1 MKKTLL
7 LITLAAISLV
17 ASAQL
22 KVTSDGKVKI
32 SSTQTTSYANLLVG
46 NSTWGTGSS
55 TVGISGSP
63 ATIGTS
69 NNIGIVGTINANYL
83 PSIGFYYEEIN
94 DLHEYN
100 GVSSINVNH
109 GRNYGL
115 AGMIGFNNA
124 TPYGGT
130 GIYGATHTYLFSYPT
145 NISGIYAGYFEGPIK
160 VTGNITASNMYIPS
174 DSRLSENVVS
184 LNERGNDTS
193 TLDNLLGMNVIQYN
207 MKSRIPDEMPAGIEN
222 DSTGNVREAYEYLKK
237 DEMKMTER
245 RHFGIDAEELKKTY
259 PDLVL
264 EGQDGYLAVNY
275 VELVPVLI
283 KAIQEL
289 KQQVDE
295 LQGTDTVKKTPAKTS
310 ATDVG
315 SSSIKK
321 NTLYQ
326 NTPNPAKE
334 QTIIRY
340 RLADNAKDAAICIF
354 DMQGKMLKKLPVSS
368 DNDSVTINGYE
379 LGQGMFLYSL
389 VINGQE
395 IETKKMIITK

>member
-1 MKKTLL
+1 MKKILL
-7 LITLAAISLV
+7 LILLATTSLF

-22 KVTSDGKVKI
+22 KVTSDGKVII
-32 SSTQTTSYANLLVG
+32 SSNHSTSSSKLLVG
-46 NSTWGTGSS
+46 NYEYTSNSPNI
-55 TVGISGSP
+55 GISGS
-63 ATIGTS
+63 TTVGEDKS
-69 NNIGIVGTINANYL
+69 NIGIMGFTYAN
-83 PSIGFYYEEIN
+83 SSFSN
-94 DLHEYN
+94 DKNY
-100 GVSSINVNH
+100 GVLGIVDPMNYTH

-115 AGMIGFNNA
+115 SGMIGQLGNH
-124 TPYGGT
+124 YGGA
-130 GIYGATHTYLFSYPT
+130 GLYATCFTYYFFNPT
-145 NISGIYAGYFEGPIK
+145 NIQGAYAGYFDGAVK
-160 VTGNITASNMYIPS
+160 VSGNITATNYFVPTAN
-174 DSRLSENVVS
+174 RLSENVVS
-184 LNERGNDTS
+184 LNERGGETS
-193 TLDNLLGMNVIQYN
+193 TLDNLLSMNVIRYN
-207 MKSRIPDEMPAGIEN
+207 MKSRISDKVPTDVEN
-222 DSTGNVREAYEYLKK
+222 DSTGKVREAYEQLKNE
-237 DEMKMTER
+237 EMKMSAR
-245 RHFGIDAEELKKTY
+245 RHFGIDAEELQKIY

-283 KAIQEL
+283 RAIQEL

-389 VINGQE
+389 IINGQE
-395 IETKKMIITK
+395 IDTKKMIITK

>member
-1 MKKTLL
+1 MKLYIMKKILL
-7 LITLAAISLV
+7 LFLFISVFSV

-22 KVTSDGKVKI
+22 KVNSDGKVNI
-32 SSTQTTSYANLLVG
+32 ASTQTTSNSSLLVG
-46 NSTWGTGSS
+46 NNLFCGSIANI
-55 TVGISGSP
+55 GISGSKP
-63 ATIGTS
+63 VVDGNS
-69 NNIGIVGTINANYL
+69 NIGVIGSISSSSSFTNDKNYGVL
-83 PSIGFYYEEIN
+83 GV
-94 DLHEYN
+94 
-100 GVSSINVNH
+100 VSSINVNH

-184 LNERGNDTS
+184 LTERGNDTN

-207 MKSRIPDEMPAGIEN
+207 MKSRIPDEMPVGIEN
-222 DSTGNVREAYEYLKK
+222 DSTGNIREAYEYLKK
-237 DEMKMTER
+237 DEMKMTAR
-245 RHFGIDAEELKKTY
+245 RHFGIEAEELQKTY

-275 VELVPVLI
+275 VELVPVLV

-295 LQGTDTVKKTPAKTS
+295 LQGTATSKRAPAKTS
-310 ATDVG
+310 TTNVG
-315 SSSIKK
+315 NRTAQK
-321 NTLYQ
+321 NILYQ

-340 RLADNAKDAAICIF
+340 QLADNTKDAAICIF

-368 DNDSVTINGYE
+368 DNDSVTINSYE

-389 VINGQE
+389 VVNGQE
-395 IETKKMIITK
+395 IDTKKMIITK

>member
-7 LITLAAISLV
+7 LILLATTSLF

-22 KVTSDGKVKI
+22 KVNSDGKVNI
-32 SSTQTTSYANLLVG
+32 ASTQTTSYSSLLVG
-46 NSTWGTGSS
+46 NNLFCGSIANI
-55 TVGISGSP
+55 GISGSKP
-63 ATIGTS
+63 VVDGKS
-69 NNIGIVGTINANYL
+69 NIGVIGSISSSSSFTNDKNYGVL
-83 PSIGFYYEEIN
+83 GV
-94 DLHEYN
+94 
-100 GVSSINVNH
+100 VSSINVNH

-130 GIYGATHTYLFSYPT
+130 GIYGTNHTYLFTYPT
-145 NISGIYAGYFEGPIK
+145 NIQGIYAGYFEGPIK

-207 MKSRIPDEMPAGIEN
+207 MKSRIPNEMPAGMEN

-237 DEMKMTER
+237 DEMKMTAR
-245 RHFGIDAEELKKTY
+245 RHFGINAEELQKIY

-275 VELVPVLI
+275 VELVPVLV

-295 LQGTDTVKKTPAKTS
+295 LQGTEAAKRAS
-310 ATDVG
+310 AKSSTTDDRNTTA
-315 SSSIKK
+315 KK
-321 NTLYQ
+321 NILYQ

-354 DMQGKMLKKLPVSS
+354 DMQGKMLKKLPITSN
-368 DNDSVTINGYE
+368 NDSVTINSYE

-395 IETKKMIITK
+395 TDTKKMIITR

>member
-1 MKKTLL
+1 MYIMNPKRLY
-7 LITLAAISLV
+7 SLV
-17 ASAQL
+17 ILLAFAIIMHAQL

-32 SSTQTTSYANLLVG
+32 ASTSNTSYSSLLVG
-46 NSTWGTGSS
+46 NAQYGGHLCN
-55 TVGISGSP
+55 VGITASRP
-63 ATIGTS
+63 AVEGK
-69 NNIGIVGTINANYL
+69 NNIGVLGTTSASYNSSGGTYYGVLGIVDQVNI
-83 PSIGFYYEEIN
+83 
-94 DLHEYN
+94 
-100 GVSSINVNH
+100 NH

-115 AGMIGFNNA
+115 CGMIGFNE
-124 TPYGGT
+124 PHYGGA
-130 GIYGATHTYLFSYPT
+130 GIYATNYTYFFSYPK
-145 NISGIYAGYFEGPIK
+145 NIQGDYAGYFDGHIK
-160 VTGNITASNMYIPS
+160 VLGNLTTTNMFVPT

-237 DEMKMTER
+237 DEMKMSAR

-275 VELVPVLI
+275 VELVPVLV

-334 QTIIRY
+334 QTVIRY
-340 RLADNAKDAAICIF
+340 QLADNVQNAAICIF
-354 DMQGKMLKKLPVSS
+354 DMQGKLVKKLPVSS
-368 DNDSVTINGYE
+368 GNDSVAINGYE

-389 VINGQE
+389 IINGQE
-395 IETKKMIITK
+395 IDTKKMIITK

>member
-1 MKKTLL
+1 MKKALL
-7 LITLAAISLV
+7 LILLATTSLL

-22 KVTSDGKVKI
+22 KVTSEGKVKI

-69 NNIGIVGTINANYL
+69 NNIGIVGTINANSSY
-83 PSIGFYYEEIN
+83 SN
-94 DLHEYN
+94 DNNYGVL
-100 GVSSINVNH
+100 GVVSSINVNH

-145 NISGIYAGYFEGPIK
+145 NISGIYAGYFEGPVK

-237 DEMKMTER
+237 DEMKMTAR
-245 RHFGIDAEELKKTY
+245 RHFGIDAEELQKTY

-295 LQGTDTVKKTPAKTS
+295 LQGTEAAKKAPAKTS
-310 ATDVG
+310 TTDDRNTTAKKKMPP
-315 SSSIKK
+315 SASSICRARCSRKS
-321 NTLYQ
+321 
-326 NTPNPAKE
+326 
-334 QTIIRY
+334 RS
-340 RLADNAKDAAICIF
+340 RL
-354 DMQGKMLKKLPVSS
+354 
-368 DNDSVTINGYE
+368 T
-379 LGQGMFLYSL
+379 
-389 VINGQE
+389 
-395 IETKKMIITK
+395 MIV

>member
-1 MKKTLL
+1 MNPKRLF
-7 LITLAAISLV
+7 SLV
-17 ASAQL
+17 ILLAFAIIMHAQL
-22 KVTSDGKVKI
+22 KVTSDGKVVI
-32 SSTQTTSYANLLVG
+32 GATPTNLYSTLQVG
-46 NSTWGTGSS
+46 NSQYTISPTN
-55 TVGISGSP
+55 VGISGSK
-63 ATIGTS
+63 AVVDGK
-69 NNIGIVGTINANYL
+69 NNIGVMGLIRANSDFSNDRNYGVLGIVDNMNYT
-83 PSIGFYYEEIN
+83 
-94 DLHEYN
+94 
-100 GVSSINVNH
+100 H

-115 AGMIGFNNA
+115 SGMIGQLGNH
-124 TPYGGT
+124 YGGA
-130 GIYGATHTYLFSYPT
+130 GLYATCFTYYFFNPT
-145 NISGIYAGYFEGPIK
+145 NIQGAYAGYFDGAVK
-160 VTGNITASNMYIPS
+160 VSGNLTATNMFVPT

-207 MKSRIPDEMPAGIEN
+207 MKSRIPDEMPADVEN
-222 DSTGNVREAYEYLKK
+222 DSTGHVREAYEYLKK
-237 DEMKMTER
+237 DEMKMSAR
-245 RHFGIDAEELKKTY
+245 RHFGIDAEKLKEVY

-295 LQGTDTVKKTPAKTS
+295 LQGTEAAKKASAKSST
-310 ATDVG
+310 TDDRNTTA
-315 SSSIKK
+315 KK
-321 NTLYQ
+321 NILYQ

-354 DMQGKMLKKLPVSS
+354 DMQGKLVKKLPVSS
-368 DNDSVTINGYE
+368 GNDSVTINGYE

-389 VINGQE
+389 IINGQE
-395 IETKKMIITK
+395 IDTKKMVISK

>member
-1 MKKTLL
+1 MKKALL
-7 LITLAAISLV
+7 LILLATTSLL

-22 KVTSDGKVKI
+22 KVTSEGKVKI

-69 NNIGIVGTINANYL
+69 NNIGIVGTINANSSY
-83 PSIGFYYEEIN
+83 SN
-94 DLHEYN
+94 DNNYGVL
-100 GVSSINVNH
+100 GVVSSINVNH

-174 DSRLSENVVS
+174 DSRLNENVVS
-184 LNERGNDTS
+184 LNERGSDTS

-207 MKSRIPDEMPAGIEN
+207 MKSRIPNEMPAAMEN

-237 DEMKMTER
+237 DDMKMTER
-245 RHFGIDAEELKKTY
+245 RHFGIDAEELQKTY

-295 LQGTDTVKKTPAKTS
+295 LQGTEAAKKAPAKTS
-310 ATDVG
+310 TTDDRNTTA
-315 SSSIKK
+315 KK
-321 NTLYQ
+321 NILYQ

-389 VINGQE
+389 VVNGQE
-395 IETKKMIITK
+395 IDTKKMIITK

>member
-7 LITLAAISLV
+7 LILLTTTSLF

-22 KVTSDGKVKI
+22 KVTSEGKVKI

-69 NNIGIVGTINANYL
+69 NNIGIVGTINANSSY
-83 PSIGFYYEEIN
+83 SN
-94 DLHEYN
+94 DNNYGVL
-100 GVSSINVNH
+100 GVVSSINVNH

-174 DSRLSENVVS
+174 DSRLNENVVS
-184 LNERGNDTS
+184 LNERGSDTS

-275 VELVPVLI
+275 VELVPVLV

-295 LQGTDTVKKTPAKTS
+295 LQGTEAAKRAS
-310 ATDVG
+310 AKSSTTDVRNTTA
-315 SSSIKK
+315 KK
-321 NTLYQ
+321 NILYQ

-354 DMQGKMLKKLPVSS
+354 DMQGKMLKKLPISS

-389 VINGQE
+389 IINGQE
-395 IETKKMIITK
+395 IDTKKMIITK

>member
-1 MKKTLL
+1 MYIMNPKRLY
-7 LITLAAISLV
+7 SLV
-17 ASAQL
+17 ILLAFAIIMHAQL

-32 SSTQTTSYANLLVG
+32 ASTSNTSYSSLLVG
-46 NSTWGTGSS
+46 NTQYGGHLCN
-55 TVGISGSP
+55 VGITASRP
-63 ATIGTS
+63 AVEGK
-69 NNIGIVGTINANYL
+69 NNIGVLGLTQANSDFSNDRNYGVLGIVDDMNYT
-83 PSIGFYYEEIN
+83 
-94 DLHEYN
+94 
-100 GVSSINVNH
+100 H

-115 AGMIGFNNA
+115 SGMIGQLGNH
-124 TPYGGT
+124 YGGA
-130 GIYGATHTYLFSYPT
+130 GLYATCFTYYFFNPT
-145 NISGIYAGYFEGPIK
+145 NIQGAYAGYFDGEVK
-160 VTGNITASNMYIPS
+160 VYGNITASNMFVPT
-174 DSRLSENVVS
+174 DNRLSENVVS
-184 LNERGNDTS
+184 LDERGNDTS

-237 DEMKMTER
+237 DEMKMSAR

-295 LQGTDTVKKTPAKTS
+295 LQGTEAAKKAPAKTS
-310 ATDVG
+310 TTDDRNTTA
-315 SSSIKK
+315 KK
-321 NTLYQ
+321 NILYQ

-368 DNDSVTINGYE
+368 DNDSITINGYE

-389 VINGQE
+389 VVNNQE
-395 IETKKMIITK
+395 VDTKKMIITK

>member
-1 MKKTLL
+1 MKKALL
-7 LITLAAISLV
+7 LILLATTSLL

-69 NNIGIVGTINANYL
+69 NNIGIVGTINANSSY
-83 PSIGFYYEEIN
+83 SN
-94 DLHEYN
+94 DNNYGVL
-100 GVSSINVNH
+100 GVVSSINVNH

-174 DSRLSENVVS
+174 DSRLNENVVS
-184 LNERGNDTS
+184 LNERGSDTS

-237 DEMKMTER
+237 DEMKMSAR
-245 RHFGIDAEELKKTY
+245 RHFGIDAEELQKTY

-295 LQGTDTVKKTPAKTS
+295 LQGTEAAKKAPAKTS
-310 ATDVG
+310 TTDDRNTTA
-315 SSSIKK
+315 KK
-321 NTLYQ
+321 NILYQ

-354 DMQGKMLKKLPVSS
+354 DMQGKMLKKIPVSS

-389 VINGQE
+389 IINGQE
-395 IETKKMIITK
+395 IDTKKMIITK

>member
-1 MKKTLL
+1 MKKALL
-7 LITLAAISLV
+7 LILLATTSLL

-69 NNIGIVGTINANYL
+69 NNIGIVGTINANSSY
-83 PSIGFYYEEIN
+83 SN
-94 DLHEYN
+94 DKNYGVL
-100 GVSSINVNH
+100 GVVSSINVNH

-237 DEMKMTER
+237 DEMKMSAR

-295 LQGTDTVKKTPAKTS
+295 LQGTEAAKKAPAKTS
-310 ATDVG
+310 TTDDRNTTA
-315 SSSIKK
+315 KK
-321 NTLYQ
+321 NILYQ

-354 DMQGKMLKKLPVSS
+354 DMQGKMLKQLPVSS
-368 DNDSVTINGYE
+368 VNDSITINGYE

>member
-1 MKKTLL
+1 MKKALL
-7 LITLAAISLV
+7 LILLATTSLL

-69 NNIGIVGTINANYL
+69 NNIGIVGTINANSSY
-83 PSIGFYYEEIN
+83 SN
-94 DLHEYN
+94 DKNYGVL
-100 GVSSINVNH
+100 GVVSSINVNH

-237 DEMKMTER
+237 DEMKMSAR

-295 LQGTDTVKKTPAKTS
+295 LQGTEAAKKAPAKTS
-310 ATDVG
+310 TTDDRNTTA
-315 SSSIKK
+315 KK
-321 NTLYQ
+321 NILYQ

-368 DNDSVTINGYE
+368 VNDSITINGYE